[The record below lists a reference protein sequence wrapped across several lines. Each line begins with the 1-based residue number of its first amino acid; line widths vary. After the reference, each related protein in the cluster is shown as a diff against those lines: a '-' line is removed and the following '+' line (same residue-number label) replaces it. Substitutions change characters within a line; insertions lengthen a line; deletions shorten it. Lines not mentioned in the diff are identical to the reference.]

1 MRSFVLDVM
10 KQVGALAAVLALVAL
25 SAGSSSAEPRAAC
38 LAARVN
44 YTPYGGGDH
53 RLDHTAWV
61 SGTPSRYRLRGLLW
75 YWPQKWQEQHVER
88 VRIYLHGKAPQG
100 WTTKILWAF
109 LSEPAKSLAGGE
121 LVVRGQRLDGRGS
134 FTQRF
139 SAISYGGQNGAP
151 SYASIV
157 DVPKP
162 GCWRLRLAT
171 GHVRSTVVFR
181 AVTR

>member
-1 MRSFVLDVM
+1 M
-10 KQVGALAAVLALVAL
+10 KQVGALAAVLVLVAL
-25 SAGSSSAEPRAAC
+25 AAGSSSAGPRAAC

-53 RLDHTAWV
+53 SLDRIAWV
-61 SGTPSRYRLRGLLW
+61 GGTPGRYRLRGLLW
-75 YWPQKWQEQHVER
+75 YWPDGWREQRVER
-88 VRIYLHGKAPQG
+88 AQIYLHGKAPQG

-109 LSEPAKSLAGGE
+109 LGESAKTRAGGE
-121 LVVRGQRLDGRGS
+121 LVIRGRRLDRRGT

-139 SAISYGGQNGAP
+139 SAISYDGQDGAP

-162 GCWRLRLAT
+162 GCWRLQLTT
-171 GHVRSTVVFR
+171 GQVRAALVFR
-181 AVTR
+181 AVRR

>member
-1 MRSFVLDVM
+1 M
-10 KQVGALAAVLALVAL
+10 KQLAALATLFAAAALVA
-25 SAGSSSAEPRAAC
+25 GSSRAEPRAAC

-53 RLDHTAWV
+53 RLDDIAWV
-61 SGTPSRYRLRGLLW
+61 GGTPGRYRLRGLLW
-75 YWPQKWQEQHVER
+75 YWPPRWREQHVGR

-109 LSEPAKSLAGGE
+109 LGEPAKTRAGGE
-121 LVVRGQRLDGRGS
+121 LIVRGQRLDGRGT

-139 SAISYGGQNGAP
+139 GAIGYDGQDGAP
-151 SYASIV
+151 SYASII

-162 GCWRLRLAT
+162 GCWRLQLTT
-171 GHVRSTVVFR
+171 GQVRSTVVFR
-181 AVTR
+181 AVRR

>member
-1 MRSFVLDVM
+1 MVKPVA
-10 KQVGALAAVLALVAL
+10 ALAAVLVLVSL
-25 SAGSSSAEPRAAC
+25 GAGSSSAEPRAAC

-53 RLDHTAWV
+53 RLDDLAWV
-61 SGTPSRYRLRGLLW
+61 GGAPGRYRLRGLLW
-75 YWPQKWQEQHVER
+75 YWPESWRKQRVAR

-109 LSEPAKSLAGGE
+109 LGEPAKARAGGE
-121 LVVRGQRLDGRGS
+121 LVVHGRRLDGRGT

-139 SAISYGGQNGAP
+139 GAIGYDGQDGAP

-157 DVPKP
+157 DVPRA
-162 GCWRLRLAT
+162 GCWQLRLTT
-171 GHVRSTVVFR
+171 GQVRSTVVFR
-181 AVTR
+181 AVRR